1 MNLKVQSMNQ
11 RKLVVKTLALYHLV
25 KHICHRSPPT
35 LRSRNQLLRR
45 SSVSE
50 IVPVTG
56 FQYVSNR
63 TEVIVTQRTICYC
76 QQQAKRNDL
85 LIECGF
91 CNEVYHGDC
100 VSISPMMMVAAQSRK
115 LKWGCTS
122 CAAIRKIEDTKL
134 ENLKKGIKNTHI
146 IPGWRKKKIK
156 VQQFEE
162 YVRNGNLEDGAK
174 FAAKYAKLF
183 PVAETALLL
192 TSKSA
197 EVGKLY
203 LEEVKKLHPF

>member
-85 LIECGF
+85 LIEWGF

-134 ENLKKGIKNTHI
+134 ENLKKGIKK
-146 IPGWRKKKIK
+146 IPTSSQVGGKKNKSSTIRRICQKRKPGGWSKICSKICK
-156 VQQFEE
+156 VISRSWNRFTFDVKVSRGWE
-162 YVRNGNLEDGAK
+162 
-174 FAAKYAKLF
+174 
-183 PVAETALLL
+183 ALPRR
-192 TSKSA
+192 S
-197 EVGKLY
+197 
-203 LEEVKKLHPF
+203 

>member
-1 MNLKVQSMNQ
+1 M
-11 RKLVVKTLALYHLV
+11 
-25 KHICHRSPPT
+25 
-35 LRSRNQLLRR
+35 
-45 SSVSE
+45 E
-50 IVPVTG
+50 
-56 FQYVSNR
+56 
-63 TEVIVTQRTICYC
+63 E
-76 QQQAKRNDL
+76 
-85 LIECGF
+85 
-91 CNEVYHGDC
+91 
-100 VSISPMMMVAAQSRK
+100 
-115 LKWGCTS
+115 
-122 CAAIRKIEDTKL
+122 
-134 ENLKKGIKNTHI
+134 
-146 IPGWRKKKIK
+146 KKIK